1 MNLERIACGSCGAS
15 LNVPDGVKFVNC
27 LHCGSSL
34 QVRHNESVA
43 YTEVVEK
50 LEEHAGQI
58 AELQDQLREQSKLH
72 EYLLLQNEV
81 RELDERWSRTEER
94 FATVGKDGHRILPN
108 EGTYFLAGL
117 GGVLALLGSLALAL
131 IMPDE
136 NAITS
141 HQPVTGAG
149 LLVLGLGGV
158 GALLY
163 ARLEKRRLT
172 RYENL
177 RSRYWSERADI
188 VRRMSLLGLK
198 PPN

>member
-1 MNLERIACGSCGAS
+1 MNLDRLACGSCGAT
-15 LNVPDGVKFVNC
+15 LNVPEGVKFVNC

-43 YTEVVEK
+43 YTEVLEK

-81 RELDERWSRTEER
+81 RELDQRWSRTEGR
-94 FATVGKDGHRILPN
+94 FATVGKGGNRILPN
-108 EGTYFLAGL
+108 EDSYLVPGLLGGL
-117 GGVLALLGSLALAL
+117 GLLGPVALAL
-131 IMPDE
+131 MMPDHDSH
-136 NAITS
+136 ITRQS
-141 HQPVTGAG
+141 ETGLSLLFG
-149 LLVLGLGGV
+149 LAGV
-158 GALLY
+158 GALLFAFFERRRFAEY
-163 ARLEKRRLT
+163 A
-172 RYENL
+172 NL
-177 RSRYWSERADI
+177 RVRYWSERADL